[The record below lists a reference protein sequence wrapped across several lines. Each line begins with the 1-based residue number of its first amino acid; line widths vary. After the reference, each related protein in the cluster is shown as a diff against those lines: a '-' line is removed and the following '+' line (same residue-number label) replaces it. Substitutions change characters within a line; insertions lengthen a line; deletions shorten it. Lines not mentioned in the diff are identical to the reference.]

1 MPKVLKAY
9 MCYKKDVINIVIKC
23 VQNRQ
28 TQHCHIKRG
37 FCIFG
42 FWVCFFFL
50 MVAAPMEV
58 RCCRIVVLILISLM
72 MNYIKHLF
80 VLVGCLFSLE
90 KCLFHTLAQFLIGLL
105 GFSVVE
111 L

>member
-1 MPKVLKAY
+1 M
-9 MCYKKDVINIVIKC
+9 
-23 VQNRQ
+23 
-28 TQHCHIKRG
+28 G
-37 FCIFG
+37 
-42 FWVCFFFL
+42 
-50 MVAAPMEV
+50 V
-58 RCCRIVVLILISLM
+58 RCCRIVVLFLISLM